1 MIRRPPRS
9 TLFPYTTLF
18 RSRLLGEEANEYV
31 GDAALQQTDGTRDAH
46 EPLWRG
52 KNLAHGVFRR
62 LRFIEERQAMAMECL
77 ACFGER
83 ETPRRAV
90 YEAHAELGLQRSDAA
105 AQLRGLQAQRFRRC
119 RIGAEVDHFG
129 EEIEVVEVLNWG
141 HAAR

>member
-1 MIRRPPRS
+1 
-9 TLFPYTTLF
+9 
-18 RSRLLGEEANEYV
+18 
-31 GDAALQQTDGTRDAH
+31 
-46 EPLWRG
+46 
-52 KNLAHGVFRR
+52 
-62 LRFIEERQAMAMECL
+62 MAMECL

-119 RIGAEVDHFG
+119 CIGAEVDHLG

-141 HAAR
+141 HAARRIILPRTNMHSISRSAQGIIAQIFSHERSS

>member
-1 MIRRPPRS
+1 
-9 TLFPYTTLF
+9 
-18 RSRLLGEEANEYV
+18 
-31 GDAALQQTDGTRDAH
+31 
-46 EPLWRG
+46 
-52 KNLAHGVFRR
+52 
-62 LRFIEERQAMAMECL
+62 MAMECL